1 MSKANSGIPE
11 TRLFGEASLWRVG
24 ALLLLLLLL
33 LHQPPFP
40 FGSRREQRCSKC
52 VVPTTTTTARVSG
65 EQKKRRPGGSSFACR
80 HSRRQQRG
88 RLFASQLTVIPKLP
102 FTTALVSES
111 PSLYRPSADS
121 PHLQVPL
128 LLPKYSFL
136 SACSVPASYV
146 VEPDSVIQPLQQT
159 TVCSLRQPCWI
170 RLFSLSLRNRR
181 E

>member
-1 MSKANSGIPE
+1 MSKANAGIPE
-11 TRLFGEASLWRVG
+11 TRLFGEASLRRVG

-80 HSRRQQRG
+80 HSRRRQRG
-88 RLFASQLTVIPKLP
+88 RLFASQLSVIPKLR
-102 FTTALVSES
+102 S
-111 PSLYRPSADS
+111 PSRWSRSLPPVSASADS
-121 PHLQVPL
+121 PPLRVPL

-136 SACSVPASYV
+136 SACSVSASHV
-146 VEPDSVIQPLQQT
+146 VEPDSLIQPLQQT
-159 TVCSLRQPCWI
+159 TICSLRQPCWVC
-170 RLFSLSLRNRR
+170 LLSLSLRNRR
-181 E
+181 G